1 MSESF
6 KLSHVH
12 FFMLYLYMFVTCV
25 ILSLNA
31 TDFLE
36 RLRGKRL
43 VIVGDSLNRNMWESL
58 VCILRHS
65 IRRKKRVKD
74 ISGKREFNK
83 QGFHAIRFKARLS
96 PYMLLIFIYIVTEYH
111 SFNGTSMQSC
121 TCRITIVLWISL
133 VLHSSLGNHH
143 SPVKTVRL
151 RH

>member
-1 MSESF
+1 MDSVCSITFNAGVCQVVSIYIFFLISF
-6 KLSHVH
+6 
-12 FFMLYLYMFVTCV
+12 FVSCA

-65 IRRKKRVKD
+65 IRRKRRVED

-83 QGFHAIRFKARLS
+83 YGFHAIRFKARLS
-96 PYMLLIFIYIVTEYH
+96 PYMLLIFVYIVTEYH

-133 VLHSSLGNHH
+133 VLHSS
-143 SPVKTVRL
+143 
-151 RH
+151 